1 MPIKLGKYTL
11 SDNLIDRMKQTMK
24 DTRREKK
31 DITFNLYDESGDL
44 IERDYAVTNQGSP
57 TPIII
62 KEGCIGNFHTHFTS
76 VSKMSP
82 IDAFF
87 ACRIN
92 MMIIGGIRDNKIICY
107 MIREG
112 ESVNCE
118 KELKP
123 LVIEFQQIV
132 SEQRMGKNNI
142 DSGLKN
148 DKDTQ
153 KVVSMFFDV
162 VRIG

>member
-1 MPIKLGKYTL
+1 
-11 SDNLIDRMKQTMK
+11 MKKAIK
-24 DTRREKK
+24 DTRRGKK

-57 TPIII
+57 TPIIMQ
-62 KEGCIGNFHTHFTS
+62 EGCIGNFHTHFTS

-107 MIREG
+107 MIRDG
-112 ESVNCE
+112 ERDLCE

-123 LVIEFQQIV
+123 LVIDFQQIV
-132 SEQRMGKNNI
+132 SEQRNGKNTI
-142 DSGLKN
+142 DRGLKN

-153 KVVSMFFDV
+153 KVVSKFFDV
-162 VRIG
+162 VGIA

>member
-1 MPIKLGKYTL
+1 
-11 SDNLIDRMKQTMK
+11 MK
-24 DTRREKK
+24 DVGGKS
-31 DITFNLYDESGDL
+31 LS
-44 IERDYAVTNQGSP
+44 VQV
-57 TPIII
+57 

-118 KELKP
+118 KELTP

-132 SEQRMGKNNI
+132 SEQRMGKKNI

-153 KVVSMFFDV
+153 KVVSKFFDV

>member
-11 SDNLIDRMKQTMK
+11 SDNLIDRMKKTMK
-24 DTRREKK
+24 DTRRGKK

-62 KEGCIGNFHTHFTS
+62 KEGCVGNFHTHFTS
-76 VSKMSP
+76 TSKMSP

-87 ACRIN
+87 ASRIN

-112 ESVNCE
+112 ESANCE

-148 DKDTQ
+148 DKETQ
-153 KVVSMFFDV
+153 KVVSKFFDV
-162 VRIG
+162 VRIR